1 MTTTASKAPSSRG
14 SDPAECDMPRRFV
27 PNLLVRVL
35 ALVAAAVAAPAS
47 FAQTDF
53 FMVIN
58 GRVSGANNINAGPTD
73 RVVAVVGGQNFS
85 AQTDAAGLFQ
95 GLTIIRPN
103 NNADPVRFE
112 FRKGSTRYALVLAD
126 GDTAA
131 ITIPF
136 EGSPNPLGAALSP
149 TTVNGFIGPRLT
161 GGSDGGGGG
170 GDGPDGDPADI
181 DGDGMI
187 TVNDARLVLRFIVG
201 DRRGVTDASRFDVN
215 GDGRVNTD
223 DVVAILRREGEEAI
237 VPPSEESEETQ

>member
-35 ALVAAAVAAPAS
+35 ALVAAAVAEPAW

-58 GRVSGANNINAGPTD
+58 GRVSGFNNISAGPTD
-73 RVVAVVGGQNFS
+73 RWSRSWVGRTLG
-85 AQTDAAGLFQ
+85 ADRRRRLFQ
-95 GLTIIRPN
+95 GLTIIRPTTT
-103 NNADPVRFE
+103 P
-112 FRKGSTRYALVLAD
+112 TRSASSSARARPAALVLAD

-170 GDGPDGDPADI
+170 GDGADGDPADI

-223 DVVAILRREGEEAI
+223 DVVAILRREGEEAV